1 MAKLVTEFLDDAV
14 KICPDK
20 TAFVDNGQK
29 ITYKELQEKAYGISC
44 TIVDEDIFRKPIAIF
59 LDKGLACI
67 ATFLGVAYSGNF
79 YTLLDTEMPKVRI
92 QKIIDVL
99 TPEAVVTDTKNLCV
113 VREIMPDANIILFQ
127 ESERYSYD
135 VNKIKKVG
143 SRILSTDLLYVLFTS
158 GSTGIPKGVV
168 TSHQAVVNYLNALTD
183 AYKINENTVMGN
195 QVPFYFV
202 MSIVDIYG
210 TLLKKGTM
218 HIIPKKYFA
227 FPGYLVKYISDNR
240 INTISWVPSAL
251 CMIANLDAF
260 KMADISCLKT
270 VIFGGEVMPIKQLN
284 KWRNVLPDTTFINGY
299 GPTEVTDG
307 CTYYIVDREFKEN
320 EILPIGIPFRN
331 SDILVLDESNE
342 LVTTG
347 VGELCVRSESMSY
360 GYYND
365 PEKSAEVFVQNPLN
379 PHYSEIIYKTGDLVS
394 YNQYGELEYM
404 GRKDF
409 QIKHMGRRIE
419 LGEIESAIS
428 AVPEIRESC
437 CLYDPSRQQ
446 IVLFYSGP
454 ISEEEMAEK
463 VKLLLPNYMVPKR
476 YIKMEQLPHNLNG
489 KIDRGELKLKIC

>member
-195 QVPFYFV
+195 QVPF
-202 MSIVDIYG
+202 
-210 TLLKKGTM
+210 
-218 HIIPKKYFA
+218 
-227 FPGYLVKYISDNR
+227 
-240 INTISWVPSAL
+240 
-251 CMIANLDAF
+251 
-260 KMADISCLKT
+260 
-270 VIFGGEVMPIKQLN
+270 
-284 KWRNVLPDTTFINGY
+284 
-299 GPTEVTDG
+299 
-307 CTYYIVDREFKEN
+307 
-320 EILPIGIPFRN
+320 
-331 SDILVLDESNE
+331 
-342 LVTTG
+342 
-347 VGELCVRSESMSY
+347 
-360 GYYND
+360 
-365 PEKSAEVFVQNPLN
+365 
-379 PHYSEIIYKTGDLVS
+379 
-394 YNQYGELEYM
+394 
-404 GRKDF
+404 
-409 QIKHMGRRIE
+409 
-419 LGEIESAIS
+419 
-428 AVPEIRESC
+428 
-437 CLYDPSRQQ
+437 
-446 IVLFYSGP
+446 
-454 ISEEEMAEK
+454 
-463 VKLLLPNYMVPKR
+463 
-476 YIKMEQLPHNLNG
+476 
-489 KIDRGELKLKIC
+489 

>member
-1 MAKLVTEFLDDAV
+1 
-14 KICPDK
+14 
-20 TAFVDNGQK
+20 
-29 ITYKELQEKAYGISC
+29 
-44 TIVDEDIFRKPIAIF
+44 
-59 LDKGLACI
+59 
-67 ATFLGVAYSGNF
+67 
-79 YTLLDTEMPKVRI
+79 
-92 QKIIDVL
+92 
-99 TPEAVVTDTKNLCV
+99 
-113 VREIMPDANIILFQ
+113 
-127 ESERYSYD
+127 
-135 VNKIKKVG
+135 
-143 SRILSTDLLYVLFTS
+143 
-158 GSTGIPKGVV
+158 
-168 TSHQAVVNYLNALTD
+168 
-183 AYKINENTVMGN
+183 
-195 QVPFYFV
+195 
-202 MSIVDIYG
+202 
-210 TLLKKGTM
+210 M